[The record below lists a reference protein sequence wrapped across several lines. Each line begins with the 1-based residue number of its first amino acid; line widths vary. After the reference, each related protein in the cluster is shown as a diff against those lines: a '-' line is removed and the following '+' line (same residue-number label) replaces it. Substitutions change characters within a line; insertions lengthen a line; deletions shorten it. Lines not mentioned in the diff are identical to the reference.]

1 MQRELGGSFSGI
13 IDEVRVYDKALT
25 PEVIG
30 TIYQAGK
37 PPSTGCWYVLDVMV
51 VLCGVGCFL
60 YWRGYHIPAKF
71 MDPVLK
77 RLPQKFSVHLIRFK
91 QMEQEPEM
99 VEAAAPV

>member
-13 IDEVRVYDKALT
+13 IDEIRVYDKALT

-37 PPSTGCWYVLDVMV
+37 PPQHLVLGVMV

-60 YWRGYHIPAKF
+60 YWRGYRIPAKF

-77 RLPQKFSVHLIRFK
+77 RLPQKISAHLVRFK
-91 QMEQEPEM
+91 QMEQEAEM